1 MDSVIVNAELKE
13 QGTLMFD
20 KRILKTFGV
29 VCFAMVVL
37 AGCRPEE
44 QGRQLN
50 HKPGMYPGGK
60 PASSLSEDELAQ
72 LRQRSLLQSGS
83 PAGGPGG
90 GSGPARGGDVRPPL
104 VESDADKALQQ
115 RGKLQSGN

>member
-1 MDSVIVNAELKE
+1 
-13 QGTLMFD
+13 MFD

-29 VCFAMVVL
+29 VCFALVVL

-44 QGRQLN
+44 QGRPLN
-50 HKPGMYPGGK
+50 YEPGMYPGGK

-83 PAGGPGG
+83 PVGGAGGGG
-90 GSGPARGGDVRPPL
+90 GPARGGDVRPPL
-104 VESDADKALQQ
+104 IESDADKALQQ